1 MNIKLIAEVS
11 TLGFMCALKTVNFL
25 AERKFEK
32 LRAMELAVAENSSE
46 ELAKYMAAKE
56 SLDLRDSVLAR
67 EKKAFQEACKDYKK
81 RTRFDASKAEL
92 YSEVDVSLK
101 NFRDSIGYQER
112 MAEIQKDMEDSIAA
126 FKASVNYDSSIEV
139 LDKEIEAANKK
150 WEAQEKLF
158 ASTDDDISDTALKLK
173 HAAEDAKNDTI
184 RKAKEQKDILEQ
196 QLNREKATYEAKR
209 KAAVREMEEKVA
221 KEKRRLSDLAE
232 KRVNELERKY
242 DEFKEQALTDIQ
254 ATRTEAESDCIL
266 MANDNEELVA
276 VQDSNDYSRA
286 LEITADTP
294 AAERLG
300 WWLKE
305 HHWNKTSVAI
315 VGALPVIPT
324 GYLAYRYGKFVLDV
338 MKMV

>member
-1 MNIKLIAEVS
+1 MNLKLIAEVT
-11 TLGFMCALKTVNFL
+11 TLGFACALKTVNFL

-67 EKKAFQEACKDYKK
+67 ERKAFQEACKDYKK
-81 RTRFDASKAEL
+81 KTRFDASKAEL

-101 NFRDSIGYQER
+101 NFKESMGYNDRLAELKRD
-112 MAEIQKDMEDSIAA
+112 AEDAITA
-126 FKASVNYDSSIEV
+126 FKASVNYDSVMDS

-158 ASTDDDISDTALKLK
+158 SSTDDDISDTALKLK

-184 RKAKEQKDILEQ
+184 RKAKEQKDILKKQLENEQ
-196 QLNREKATYEAKR
+196 ARFDEKT
-209 KAAVREMEEKVA
+209 KAAVREMEEKIA

-242 DEFKEQALTDIQ
+242 DEFKDKTLADIQ
-254 ATRTEAESDCIL
+254 ATRTETEADCIL

-315 VGALPVIPT
+315 VGALPVIPA

>member
-1 MNIKLIAEVS
+1 MNLKLIAEVT
-11 TLGFMCALKTVNFL
+11 TLGFACALKTVNFL
-25 AERKFEK
+25 AEKKFEK

-67 EKKAFQEACKDYKK
+67 ERKAFQEACKDYKK
-81 RTRFDASKAEL
+81 KTRFDAAKAEL
-92 YSEVDVSLK
+92 YSEADIGLK
-101 NFRDSIGYQER
+101 NFRASIGYQEK
-112 MAEIQKDMEDSIAA
+112 MAEIQKDMEDSLAA
-126 FKASVNYDSSIEV
+126 FKASVNYDASIEA
-139 LDKEIEAANKK
+139 LDKEIEAATKK

-158 ASTDDDISDTALKLK
+158 SDASDDISDTALKLK
-173 HAAEDAKNDTI
+173 HAAEDAKNDAI

-221 KEKRRLSDLAE
+221 KEKRRLSEVAE
-232 KRVNELERKY
+232 KKVNELERKF
-242 DEFKEQALTDIQ
+242 DEFKEQTMADIQ
-254 ATRTEAESDCIL
+254 ATRTEAEADCVL

-276 VQDSNDYSRA
+276 IQDSNDYSRA

-305 HHWNKTSVAI
+305 HHWSKTGVAI
-315 VGALPVIPT
+315 VGALPVIPA

>member
-1 MNIKLIAEVS
+1 MNLKLIAEVT
-11 TLGFMCALKTVNFL
+11 TLGFACALKTVNFL

-32 LRAMELAVAENSSE
+32 LRAMELAVAENNSE
-46 ELAKYMAAKE
+46 DLAKYMKAKE
-56 SLDLRDSVLAR
+56 DLDLRDSVLAR
-67 EKKAFQEACKDYKK
+67 ERKAFQEACHEYKK
-81 RTRFDASKAEL
+81 KTRFDKTKAEL

-101 NFRDSIGYQER
+101 NFKDSMGYSDR
-112 MAEIQKDMEDSIAA
+112 LAEIKKDAEDAISA
-126 FKASVNYDSSIEV
+126 FKASVNYDASIDA

-158 ASTDDDISDTALKLK
+158 TSTDDDISDTALKLK

-184 RKAKEQKDILEQ
+184 RRAKEQKDILEK
-196 QLNREKATYEAKR
+196 QLANEQAKFDAQT
-209 KAAVREMEEKVA
+209 KSAVREMEEKIA
-221 KEKRRLSDLAE
+221 KEKRRLSELAE
-232 KRVNELERKY
+232 KRVNELEHKY
-242 DEFKEQALTDIQ
+242 DEFKEKTLADIQ
-254 ATRTEAESDCIL
+254 ATRTEAEADCIL

-276 VQDSNDYSRA
+276 IQDSNDYSRS

-315 VGALPVIPT
+315 VGALPVIPA

-338 MKMV
+338 MKVV

>member
-1 MNIKLIAEVS
+1 MNLKLIAEVT
-11 TLGFMCALKTVNFL
+11 TLGFACALKTVNFL

-46 ELAKYMAAKE
+46 ELAKYMTAKE
-56 SLDLRDSVLAR
+56 NLDLRDSVLAR
-67 EKKAFQEACKDYKK
+67 ERKAFQEACKDYKK
-81 RTRFDASKAEL
+81 KTRFDASKAEL

-101 NFRDSIGYQER
+101 NFKESMGYNDRLAELKRD
-112 MAEIQKDMEDSIAA
+112 AEDAITA
-126 FKASVNYDSSIEV
+126 FKASVNYDSVMDS

-158 ASTDDDISDTALKLK
+158 SSTDDDISDTALKLK

-184 RKAKEQKDILEQ
+184 RKAKEQKDILKKQLENEQ
-196 QLNREKATYEAKR
+196 ARFDEKT
-209 KAAVREMEEKVA
+209 KAAIREMEEKIA

-242 DEFKEQALTDIQ
+242 DEFKDKTLADIQ
-254 ATRTEAESDCIL
+254 ATRTEAEADCIL

-305 HHWNKTSVAI
+305 HHWNKTGVAI
-315 VGALPVIPT
+315 IGALPVIPA

-338 MKMV
+338 MKIV

>member
-1 MNIKLIAEVS
+1 MNLKLIAEVT
-11 TLGFMCALKTVNFL
+11 TLGFACALKTVNFL

-56 SLDLRDSVLAR
+56 NLDLRDSVLAR
-67 EKKAFQEACKDYKK
+67 ERKAFQEACKDYKK
-81 RTRFDASKAEL
+81 KTRFDASKAEL

-101 NFRDSIGYQER
+101 NFKESMGYNDRLAELKRD
-112 MAEIQKDMEDSIAA
+112 AEDAITA
-126 FKASVNYDSSIEV
+126 FKASVNYDSVMDS

-158 ASTDDDISDTALKLK
+158 SNTDDDISDTALKLK

-184 RKAKEQKDILEQ
+184 RKAKEQKDILKKQLENEQ
-196 QLNREKATYEAKR
+196 ARFDEKT
-209 KAAVREMEEKVA
+209 KAAVREMEEKIA

-242 DEFKEQALTDIQ
+242 DEFKDKTLADIQ
-254 ATRTEAESDCIL
+254 ATRTEAEADCIL

-305 HHWNKTSVAI
+305 HHWNKTGVAI
-315 VGALPVIPT
+315 VGALPVIPA

>member
-1 MNIKLIAEVS
+1 MNSKLIAEVS

-67 EKKAFQEACKDYKK
+67 ERKAFQEACKDYKK
-81 RTRFDASKAEL
+81 KTRFDASKAEL

-101 NFRDSIGYQER
+101 NFKESMGYNERLSELKRD
-112 MAEIQKDMEDSIAA
+112 AEDAISA
-126 FKASVNYDSSIEV
+126 FKASVNYDTVMDS

-184 RKAKEQKDILEQ
+184 RKAKEQKDILKKQLENEQ
-196 QLNREKATYEAKR
+196 ARFDEKTKAT
-209 KAAVREMEEKVA
+209 VREMEEKIA
-221 KEKRRLSDLAE
+221 KEKRRLGELAE

-242 DEFKEQALTDIQ
+242 DEFKDKTLADIQ
-254 ATRTEAESDCIL
+254 ATRTEAEADCVL

-276 VQDSNDYSRA
+276 IQDSNDYSRA

-315 VGALPVIPT
+315 VGSLPVIPA

-338 MKMV
+338 MKTV